1 MDQGL
6 QVFPYPTDTS
16 NLDND
21 EVFTS
26 PPVGVSVTLPDS
38 IVFLESPRVAR
49 WDDAGRADMFNG
61 ESLLYNGESQKQ
73 QTNLEKVFVI

>member
-6 QVFPYPTDTS
+6 QVFPYPTETS

-21 EVFTS
+21 EVVTS

-38 IVFLESPRVAR
+38 VVFLETPRVAR
-49 WDDAGRADMFNG
+49 WDDAGRADMFRG
-61 ESLLYNGESQKQ
+61 ESLL
-73 QTNLEKVFVI
+73 